1 MKDKKHLILDGSDKT
16 SLVDRVKRENFWN
29 ADLKRKH
36 ELLERA
42 IEELNVYYRF
52 QGVSSLMLTTFT
64 VDDTV
69 EPPRLGRIEGNVLPF
84 ECYVLDKVFRGFM
97 DKASIELLFR
107 KAGERSP
114 EEPPFPKGDTN
125 HLYTSPAFVK
135 EGTKDYSRF
144 RRYNFFRHS
153 FTHEETKS
161 LKDRVETAFMNFA
174 ASVDPNYMGITYPY
188 PLYAEK
194 LLEIRMKISPVPFGD
209 YQLKEGTVV
218 GYQKHEYFGFTFTQI
233 RLPDGE
239 TELIDPIGVE
249 HLRVGQEVKYLKRLV
264 CYDISDSWQN
274 IVIGVKN
281 SKDEKL

>member
-84 ECYVLDKVFRGFM
+84 ECYVLDKVFRGFL
-97 DKASIELLFR
+97 DNASVEILVRRE
-107 KAGERSP
+107 GERSP
-114 EEPPFPKGDTN
+114 EETPPPEGDFN
-125 HLYTSPAFVK
+125 HLYTSPRFVK
-135 EGTKDYSRF
+135 VGTNDYSRF
-144 RRYNFFRHS
+144 RRYHFFRDAFS
-153 FTHEETKS
+153 DEEAERLREKA
-161 LKDRVETAFMNFA
+161 EAAFMDFGV
-174 ASVDPNYMGITYPY
+174 SVDPNYMGKIYPY
-188 PLYAEK
+188 PLYAES
-194 LLEIRMKISPVPFGD
+194 LLDIRMKISPEPFGA
-209 YQLKEGTVV
+209 YKVKEGTVV
-218 GYQKHEYFGFTFTQI
+218 GHQKHEYLGITLTEV
-233 RLPDGE
+233 RLPDGQ
-239 TELIDPIGVE
+239 TELIDPIKVKKLE
-249 HLRVGQEVKYLKRLV
+249 VGQAIKYLKRLI
-264 CYDISDSWQN
+264 CYDINDSWQHR
-274 IVIGVKN
+274 VIGVRT